1 MKDFRFL
8 KCIPPLL
15 LGLCVVVLPAMAAPS
30 ALSQLRPGEV
40 DYANHPGQV
49 VYQVLLAEIA
59 LRRGNPDLAAAAY
72 ADLARRSRDPKA
84 LERAA
89 DTAGFARRYDL
100 ALEAAR
106 QWVEV
111 EPGSKQAQYT
121 LASAMILANQ
131 LDELPQVLIGMLE
144 ADKSTLGENL
154 LGINRML
161 SRIPD
166 RQAVFQVVDKVCQP
180 FFAIAEAH
188 YAVAVAAAMAAEH
201 PRALSE
207 VRRSLELRPDWEMAA
222 VLQARVLANTSPA
235 GSIDYLSGYLER
247 NPQAQEARLL
257 LARLFLG
264 EKRYDEAR
272 KQFDRLL
279 KASPDNPEVVFPVA
293 MLALQ
298 FKDLEQAEARLRYF
312 LTLPGANKNP
322 ALYYLGQI
330 AEDSGRTAEA
340 MSLYASVSSGEHYV
354 PAQLRRARLLFDLG
368 RFEEARWQLSS
379 AKTTTPEERIQLAIA
394 EAGLLRDA
402 KQPQAAFDLLDGLL
416 AKHPDQADL
425 LYETAL
431 LAERLDKIEL
441 MEKRLR
447 RLIELRPDSAQ
458 AYNALGYSLADRKLR
473 LPEAYR
479 LIEKALSLSPEDH
492 FILDSMGWVLF
503 RLGQPDEALHYLE
516 RAFAHHEDPEI
527 AAHIGEVMWAQGR
540 QDDARQLWLRM
551 LKKHPSSEALGEVL
565 RRFGVSE

>member
-100 ALEAAR
+100 ALVAAR

-207 VRRSLELRPDWEMAA
+207 VRRSLELSVQTGGAFDITYDS
-222 VLQARVLANTSPA
+222 V
-235 GSIDYLSGYLER
+235 GYLYDFRARER
-247 NPQAQEARLL
+247 P
-257 LARLFLG
+257 
-264 EKRYDEAR
+264 
-272 KQFDRLL
+272 
-279 KASPDNPEVVFPVA
+279 
-293 MLALQ
+293 
-298 FKDLEQAEARLRYF
+298 AEAAIW
-312 LTLPGANKNP
+312 GP
-322 ALYYLGQI
+322 A
-330 AEDSGRTAEA
+330 AT
-340 MSLYASVSSGEHYV
+340 
-354 PAQLRRARLLFDLG
+354 
-368 RFEEARWQLSS
+368 
-379 AKTTTPEERIQLAIA
+379 
-394 EAGLLRDA
+394 
-402 KQPQAAFDLLDGLL
+402 
-416 AKHPDQADL
+416 
-425 LYETAL
+425 
-431 LAERLDKIEL
+431 
-441 MEKRLR
+441 
-447 RLIELRPDSAQ
+447 
-458 AYNALGYSLADRKLR
+458 
-473 LPEAYR
+473 
-479 LIEKALSLSPEDH
+479 
-492 FILDSMGWVLF
+492 
-503 RLGQPDEALHYLE
+503 
-516 RAFAHHEDPEI
+516 
-527 AAHIGEVMWAQGR
+527 
-540 QDDARQLWLRM
+540 
-551 LKKHPSSEALGEVL
+551 
-565 RRFGVSE
+565 